1 MGKAFQAEEGIG
13 CVKISGTGESGDGGN
28 EKLRE
33 DQCWTENTSGHEP
46 GKGRGGGMGWGQ
58 NNPGLCRPGLVF
70 GTYPNCA
77 SQVRAGARAAAF
89 LMKSKAGGIRE
100 DLWRGR
106 R

>member
-1 MGKAFQAEEGIG
+1 MGVSLERA
-13 CVKISGTGESGDGGN
+13 
-28 EKLRE
+28 
-33 DQCWTENTSGHEP
+33 
-46 GKGRGGGMGWGQ
+46 GRGGGQ

-89 LMKSKAGGIRE
+89 PMKSKAGGIRE
-100 DLWRGR
+100 EVQRGR